1 MVGLPSTDLSREKA
15 CSQTEVLRRICEPL
29 GKGKKTFRLPAS
41 TPITEDDLVAANE
54 FRRALGEFQ
63 SWRKDIVNG
72 EAEPCDPRGFAFIF
86 KEAMQQKGSCRPAS
100 TMLDC
105 FQDDVLG
112 TVPQHIVCRFKCA
125 YEDLFQIAAARRTD
139 YTSGVAV
146 RITPRLPGRPV
157 LLQHCS
163 VADNDCPAATPLD
176 LDDLHETLARFRS
189 QLIDSCVES
198 EESEEHNGNDEDIS
212 VVMSRE
218 RMNEE
223 YMFRLA
229 RSKDFGPKNCVI

>member
-1 MVGLPSTDLSREKA
+1 MEKQYHAILGDSQSYSRKP
-15 CSQTEVLRRICEPL
+15 C
-29 GKGKKTFRLPAS
+29 
-41 TPITEDDLVAANE
+41 N
-54 FRRALGEFQ
+54 RRAHAVQ
-63 SWRKDIVNG
+63 R
-72 EAEPCDPRGFAFIF
+72 PR
-86 KEAMQQKGSCRPAS
+86 CWTAS
-100 TMLDC
+100 KTMYLA
-105 FQDDVLG
+105 LYLN
-112 TVPQHIVCRFKCA
+112 T
-125 YEDLFQIAAARRTD
+125 LFVDSSARTKIYSR
-139 YTSGVAV
+139 SQ
-146 RITPRLPGRPV
+146 LPGRPV

>member
-1 MVGLPSTDLSREKA
+1 MNFAEPSENSSRGERTLSMEKQNHA
-15 CSQTEVLRRICEPL
+15 IL
-29 GKGKKTFRLPAS
+29 GDSHSYSRKPC
-41 TPITEDDLVAANE
+41 N
-54 FRRALGEFQ
+54 RRAHAVQ
-63 SWRKDIVNG
+63 R
-72 EAEPCDPRGFAFIF
+72 PR
-86 KEAMQQKGSCRPAS
+86 CWTAS
-100 TMLDC
+100 KTMYLA
-105 FQDDVLG
+105 LYLN
-112 TVPQHIVCRFKCA
+112 T
-125 YEDLFQIAAARRTD
+125 LFVDSSARTKIYSR
-139 YTSGVAV
+139 SQ
-146 RITPRLPGRPV
+146 LPGRPV